1 MTSLLLAAALAGA
14 APAAQLVGIHVSDG
28 SRPFAGDR
36 PLLTTVSPNGDG
48 FRDRAIV
55 SFRLTHPATV
65 RLDVVATE
73 AVGKPGAAV
82 IWSTSRNFRAGPGSL
97 SWRPARGT
105 QP

>member
-1 MTSLLLAAALAGA
+1 MTSLLLAAALAGF
-14 APAAQLVGIHVSDG
+14 APAPQLVGIHVSDG

-55 SFRLTHPATV
+55 SFGLTRPATV

-73 AVGKPGAAV
+73 AVGKPGSAV
-82 IWSTSRNFRAGPGSL
+82 IWSTSRRFSAGSRRIRWG
-97 SWRPARGT
+97 PA
-105 QP
+105 